1 GLIRLHEGSD
11 ADRLRDEMAAYL
23 PDDVLV
29 LTKQQFVQREKDYWN
44 SATPIGYIF
53 AFGAIMG
60 FVVGA
65 IIVYQILFADV
76 SEHLNEYATLR
87 AIGYKNRFVSGIVL
101 QQAAILAVLGYL
113 PGVAIVWWLYGK
125 GELKKQI
132 LFDVSVEIRAGEI
145 VIVTGPSGSGK
156 TTMLTLVGA
165 LRSAQ
170 EGSVRVLGEE
180 LLKAKPG
187 TLEKVRRQIGF
198 IFQQHNLLGALSA
211 VRNVELG
218 IRASGKFPRSEH
230 RQRAMDM
237 LNAVGLGERI
247 HHKPDELSGGQRQ
260 RVAIARALVS
270 EPAMVLADEPT
281 ASLDRQ
287 SGREVVDRMKTLAKE
302 HGATI
307 LLVTHDNRI
316 LDIAD
321 RIVHLEDGC
330 LTTFT
335 DAVIANN
342 RHMMEMLADN
352 RQKQPVGE
360 LVEQLD
366 ETQFRDLLQD
376 ITEESERF
384 LETTALANNLA
395 FKSML
400 DQGLVA
406 FTSKLA
412 GLLHAERSSLFLVD
426 GDELVLKVADN
437 LDEIGEIRIP
447 VGSGIAG
454 AAAMSGE
461 TIRIDDAY
469 ADPRFNREVDKK
481 TGYRTRSIISLPVKN
496 LEGEVFAVA
505 QLLNR
510 KDGEP
515 FDANDEARF
524 SEFIQSI
531 GVIFETQLGL
541 ADAGR

>member
-1 GLIRLHEGSD
+1 MGSPSPIKVEGLNHS
-11 ADRLRDEMAAYL
+11 
-23 PDDVLV
+23 
-29 LTKQQFVQREKDYWN
+29 
-44 SATPIGYIF
+44 
-53 AFGAIMG
+53 
-60 FVVGA
+60 
-65 IIVYQILFADV
+65 
-76 SEHLNEYATLR
+76 
-87 AIGYKNRFVSGIVL
+87 
-101 QQAAILAVLGYL
+101 
-113 PGVAIVWWLYGK
+113 YGK

-132 LFDVSVEIRAGEI
+132 LFSVSVEIQKGEI

-170 EGSVRVLGEE
+170 EGSVQILGHE
-180 LLKAKPG
+180 LLNARPAI
-187 TLEKVRRQIGF
+187 LEKVRRQIGF

-211 VRNVELG
+211 LQNVELG
-218 IRASGKFPRSEH
+218 IRGSGRFARSEH
-230 RQRAMDM
+230 RERAMNM

-247 HHKPDELSGGQRQ
+247 HHKPDQLSGGQRQ

-270 EPAMVLADEPT
+270 EPAMLLADEPT
-281 ASLDRQ
+281 ASLDKE
-287 SGREVVDRMKTLAKE
+287 SGREVVERMKVLAKE
-302 HGATI
+302 HGTTI

-352 RQKQPVGE
+352 RQKQP
-360 LVEQLD
+360 LD
-366 ETQFRDLLQD
+366 EVVDSLDELQFSELLQD

-384 LETTALANNLA
+384 LEATALANNLA

-400 DQGLVA
+400 DRGLFA
-406 FTSKLA
+406 FTRKLA
-412 GLLHAERSSLFLVD
+412 TLLSAERSSLFLVD
-426 GDELVLKVADN
+426 GDELVLKVAEN
-437 LDEIGEIRIP
+437 LEEMGEIRIP

-454 AAAMSGE
+454 AVAQSGKS
-461 TIRIDDAY
+461 IRIDDAY
-469 ADPRFNREVDKK
+469 SDERFNRDVDRQ
-481 TGYRTRSIISLPVKN
+481 TGFRTHSILCLPVKN
-496 LEGEVFAVA
+496 AQGDVFAVA

-510 KDGEP
+510 KDNQP
-515 FDANDEARF
+515 FDAQDEQRF
-524 SEFIQSI
+524 ANFIQSI

-541 ADAGR
+541 GGNR

>member
-1 GLIRLHEGSD
+1 MSTASPIKVEGLNHS
-11 ADRLRDEMAAYL
+11 
-23 PDDVLV
+23 
-29 LTKQQFVQREKDYWN
+29 
-44 SATPIGYIF
+44 
-53 AFGAIMG
+53 
-60 FVVGA
+60 
-65 IIVYQILFADV
+65 
-76 SEHLNEYATLR
+76 
-87 AIGYKNRFVSGIVL
+87 
-101 QQAAILAVLGYL
+101 
-113 PGVAIVWWLYGK
+113 YGK

-132 LFDVSVEIRAGEI
+132 LFDVAVEIGEGEI

-170 EGSVRVLGEE
+170 EGSVRILGEE
-180 LLKAKPG
+180 LLNARPA

-211 VRNVELG
+211 VQNVELG
-218 IRASGKFPRSEH
+218 IRACGKFPRSEH
-230 RQRAMDM
+230 RERAENM

-247 HHKPDELSGGQRQ
+247 HYKPDQLSGGQRQ

-270 EPAMVLADEPT
+270 EPTMLLADEPT
-281 ASLDRQ
+281 ASLDKQ
-287 SGREVVDRMKTLAKE
+287 SGRDVVERMKVLAKE
-302 HGATI
+302 HGTTI

-330 LTTFT
+330 LSTFT

-360 LVEQLD
+360 LVDRLD

-384 LETTALANNLA
+384 LETTALASNIA

-400 DQGLVA
+400 EQGIFA
-406 FTSKLA
+406 FTRKL
-412 GLLHAERSSLFLVD
+412 GVLLNAERSSLFLLE
-426 GDELVLKVADN
+426 GDELLLKVSEN
-437 LDEIGEIRIP
+437 LEEMGEIRIP
-447 VGSGIAG
+447 LGSGIAG
-454 AAAMSGE
+454 AVAQSGE
-461 TIRIDDAY
+461 AIRIDDAY
-469 ADPRFNREVDKK
+469 ADPRFNREVDKR
-481 TGYRTRSIISLPVKN
+481 TGFHTRSILSLPVKN
-496 LEGEVFAVA
+496 LGGEVFAVA

-510 KDGEP
+510 KDGQP
-515 FDANDEARF
+515 FDKKDEQRF
-524 SEFIQSI
+524 AGFVRSI

-541 ADAGR
+541 GGD